1 MKFVIVV
8 SVLIAIAA
16 SAPQDHP
23 DVSVLR
29 FNNENDGLGHY
40 HFDYELSDGQ
50 KRDEAGELK
59 DFGEEKAVVVTGS
72 YSFTGPDGQTYWVT
86 FTADENGYHPVVGT
100 GPQGQQH

>member
-40 HFDYELSDGQ
+40 HFE
-50 KRDEAGELK
+50 
-59 DFGEEKAVVVTGS
+59 
-72 YSFTGPDGQTYWVT
+72 
-86 FTADENGYHPVVGT
+86 
-100 GPQGQQH
+100 